1 MLANK
6 NNHLIKK
13 FLKKGG
19 NTTIKQSSTPEMQ
32 SSRSEMQ
39 NSRSEMQSSSPEMQN
54 STSEMQSSRSEMQSS
69 RSEMQNSSPEMQSSS
84 PEIQSSSPEMQ
95 SSSPEMQSSRS
106 EMQNST
112 SEMQYPDQK
121 YLYKNIS
128 SQKHLNT
135 IKAYVCAFNKVNFVK
150 YIVDTKSAF
159 PSFTFSTTITQKG
172 GFLDDDSSSDDLDT
186 LFQKNVTD
194 FVKTFY
200 ENQTGS
206 ESLNQPEYIGYLLH
220 PNEPDCIFVFV
231 KTPDVSLKPEYTTC
245 ILNELFHTF
254 KVYDTDVDE
263 SVKTL
268 FENNQWL
275 LNKDEPYSGYLCK
288 LNEDKQL
295 VNTNDEASLMNVDS
309 IGDLFYFSFLPLDK
323 ENARLN
329 KRYAIF
335 PNDYVCILD
344 ETQKAEYLSDKQS
357 YADDKSI
364 YFKGEILTNKQ
375 EGHEFFCVK
384 TPSQFLE
391 Y

>member
-1 MLANK
+1 M
-6 NNHLIKK
+6 
-13 FLKKGG
+13 
-19 NTTIKQSSTPEMQ
+19 QSST
-32 SSRSEMQ
+32 
-39 NSRSEMQSSSPEMQN
+39 SEMQSSSPEMQS
-54 STSEMQSSRSEMQSS
+54 STSEM
-69 RSEMQNSSPEMQSSS
+69 
-84 PEIQSSSPEMQ
+84 QSSSPEMQ
-95 SSSPEMQSSRS
+95 SSSP
-106 EMQNST
+106 
-112 SEMQYPDQK
+112 EMQYPDQK

-159 PSFTFSTTITQKG
+159 PSFTFSTTITQTG

-194 FVKTFY
+194 FVKTFS

-206 ESLNQPEYIGYLLH
+206 ESLDQPEYIGYLLH
-220 PNEPDCIFVFV
+220 PNEPDCIFVFI
-231 KTPDVSLKPEYTTC
+231 KISDATLKPDYRMC

-275 LNKDEPYSGYLCK
+275 LNSDEPYSGYLCK
-288 LNEDKQL
+288 LGEDKQL
-295 VNTNDEASLMNVDS
+295 VNTNDEASLINIDS

-323 ENARLN
+323 ENAKSY

-335 PNDYVCILD
+335 PNDYVCLLD
-344 ETQKAEYLSDKQS
+344 ERQKAEYLSDKQS

>member
-39 NSRSEMQSSSPEMQN
+39 
-54 STSEMQSSRSEMQSS
+54 
-69 RSEMQNSSPEMQSSS
+69 
-84 PEIQSSSPEMQ
+84 SSSPEMQ

-106 EMQNST
+106 EMQSSRSEMQSSYPEMQSSRSEMQSSRSEMQSSSPEMQSSISEMQSST

-335 PNDYVCILD
+335 PNDYVCVLD
-344 ETQKAEYLSDKQS
+344 ERQKAEYLSDKQS
-357 YADDKSI
+357 YSDDKSI

>member
-32 SSRSEMQ
+32 NSRSEMQ
-39 NSRSEMQSSSPEMQN
+39 NSRSEMQNSSPEMQN
-54 STSEMQSSRSEMQSS
+54 SSPEMQSSRSEMQSS

-84 PEIQSSSPEMQ
+84 PE
-95 SSSPEMQSSRS
+95 MQSSRS
-106 EMQNST
+106 EMQSSTSEMQSLSPEMQSST

-135 IKAYVCAFNKVNFVK
+135 IKAYVCVFNKVNFVK

-335 PNDYVCILD
+335 PNDYVCVLD
-344 ETQKAEYLSDKQS
+344 ERQKAEYLSDKQS
-357 YADDKSI
+357 YSDDKSI